1 MYKFLEHEA
10 DIGISVSSDNLNKMF
25 EEGATALFEIMTEI
39 KNIKPKKSISLTC
52 SADDTAALFIEWLNA
67 LLAQKDIENMFFSKF
82 EVTIKDNK
90 LKAIAYGE
98 EINIK
103 KHKPKIEVKAAT
115 YSGLKFWKNGKFN
128 IQCVVDV

>member
-10 DIGISVSSDNLNKMF
+10 DIGISVSSTSLEKMF
-25 EEGATALFEIMTEI
+25 EEGATALFKIMVS
-39 KNIKPKKSISLTC
+39 NVKPKKKIIIKC
-52 SADDTAALFIEWLNA
+52 KANDTAALFIEWLNA

-82 EVTIKDNK
+82 EVKIKDNK
-90 LKAIAYGE
+90 LKAAVYGE

-115 YSGLKFWKNGKFN
+115 YSGLKFWKDKKFN
-128 IQCVVDV
+128 VQCIVDV

>member
-10 DIGISVSSDNLNKMF
+10 DVGILVSSTSIEKMF
-25 EEGATALFEIMTEI
+25 EEGAKALFEIMVS
-39 KNIKPKKSISLTC
+39 NVKPKKEITIKC
-52 SADDTAALFIEWLNA
+52 EADDTAALFVEWLNA

-90 LKAIAYGE
+90 LKATVYGE

-103 KHKPKIEVKAAT
+103 KHKPKIEVKATT
-115 YSGLKFWKNGKFN
+115 YSGLKFWKDKKFN
-128 IQCVVDV
+128 VQCIVDV